1 MDFQLIDYHN
11 GIYAF
16 DAGYVRH
23 QLAAVHMIADNG
35 RVAFIDNGSNASLP
49 RAQRALAAVG
59 LTADRKSVV

>member
-35 RVAFIDNGSNASLP
+35 RVAFIDNGKIGRASC
-49 RAQRALAAVG
+49 RERV
-59 LTADRKSVV
+59 